1 MALFGSIGE
10 FQDSREPWTQYIQR
24 MEQFFAANDIEE
36 AKKAPV
42 FLATIGPKAF
52 QTLSNLVAPRK
63 PGEVTYNRSVELM
76 SEFYNP
82 KPLVTVQRY
91 HFYS

>member
-24 MEQFFAANDIEE
+24 MEHFFAANDIEE

-42 FLATIGPKAF
+42 FLATIGPKAEASQARTIF
-52 QTLSNLVAPRK
+52 K
-63 PGEVTYNRSVELM
+63 
-76 SEFYNP
+76 
-82 KPLVTVQRY
+82 
-91 HFYS
+91 